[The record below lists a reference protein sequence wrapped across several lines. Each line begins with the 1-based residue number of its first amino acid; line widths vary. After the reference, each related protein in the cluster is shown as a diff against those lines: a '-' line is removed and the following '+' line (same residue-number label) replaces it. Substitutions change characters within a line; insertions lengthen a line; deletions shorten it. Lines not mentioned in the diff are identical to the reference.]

1 MRAVRTER
9 RNNMEEGGDK
19 IKTDGG
25 QRENEKKSRK
35 RGDDGRTTR
44 VKKKTLC
51 RRCGAEMQER
61 KKAGVKV
68 MGKKLGQDKG
78 GDCEKN
84 KAEKQGERGEMTMSK
99 KTRG

>member
-1 MRAVRTER
+1 MGGETVRAVRTER
-9 RNNMEEGGDK
+9 GNNMEEGGDK
-19 IKTDGG
+19 GKTDGG

-68 MGKKLGQDKG
+68 MGRAEGKTKG
-78 GDCEKN
+78 ETARRTRRKS
-84 KAEKQGERGEMTMSK
+84 KVKEER
-99 KTRG
+99 